1 MSVRNCDIQE
11 MKGVSMKK
19 FIKKVISFMAAGT
32 IAFSAVL
39 PAISVHAETNSDQ
52 GKITQF
58 MDCFLPMPIVDPDGL
73 SEDCW
78 GTPTVG
84 PRDQKNGIEDPEGPN
99 YSYWDGGIIQ
109 DEETGTYYMFA
120 SRWKDENG
128 HSDWMHSD
136 AIYAT
141 SENFYGPYEDQ
152 GKVWPEDA
160 DGAGHNVFP
169 FELSEQDPLYGTYKY
184 AIVTSDSYKNSSQV
198 NGAIHVSNSLEGP
211 WESLGIMQSATSQD
225 LYRSNI
231 CIIVRADGKY
241 QTINRNGDIWTADSV
256 AGPWTIES
264 TGLWWNV
271 EGMPTSN
278 VEDPVMWYSDGY
290 YHVVANKWDTKQAFY
305 LTSEDGLTGWVRHSG
320 FAYAP
325 NELSFSYENGVQ
337 NKWTKLERPNV
348 YIEDGKLTAMTF
360 AVIDVEKEQDKGN
373 DAHGSKIIIVPFDG
387 ESLKEFAKTD
397 VYVDPFADRA
407 GLEPIADTNIQS
419 WNAEFGK
426 NYGGEQF
433 LQLQRDGRTDKLFDE
448 GERAATDLDSKI
460 AFIKYDLS
468 EFMKKD
474 IDSAVLS
481 LVYIGKHA
489 GRASEDSIRAVLAD
503 SDWIEGIGIE
513 YGEGA
518 NGNSAEG
525 GGMTWQN
532 QPALY
537 YDLQDM
543 ENTVAVSEPFKTDL
557 VPSEIK
563 IDVTKLVKQFIEKN
577 PDASEITF
585 ALCETETG
593 NRLRIGSKEGG
604 NTKVP
609 KLAITV
615 GETPSPSDTNKMIL
629 NKVIE
634 KAEALMETEEFAG
647 AISSV
652 QESFTNALAEAKDVA
667 GDDYATQQQVDA
679 AWVAL
684 MTEIHK
690 LGLQQGDKNALQ
702 QAYDLYRQL
711 DLENYIDDAAKTNFI
726 QALADAEAMLENHD
740 AVQSEVDAVTDAL
753 VAAAD
758 GMTLRGVKTSL
769 EALVNSTL
777 DYDAND
783 YAVGWEAFENA
794 RTAANAVLADKNA
807 TQDDVDTAFDTLLQA
822 MMDLR
827 FKADKEILNKVIQG
841 AKTLD
846 LSGYTPESVEKFKAA
861 LNAADRV
868 SADESLSEDDQ
879 PAVDQALNEL
889 NAAIAGLTKADGTP
903 ANLSVDGDGNI
914 TGASG
919 SAKTGDTTPV
929 AAAAALLLLAGSAA
943 TFLRKKHS

>member
-1 MSVRNCDIQE
+1 MLKLLIYKRNGE
-11 MKGVSMKK
+11 NMKK
-19 FIKKVISFMAAGT
+19 LMKKTISFLAAGA
-32 IAFSAVL
+32 IAFSAML
-39 PAISVHAETNSDQ
+39 PAIGVQAETNAENE
-52 GKITQF
+52 KITQF

-128 HSDWMHSD
+128 HSDWQHSD

-169 FELSEQDPLYGTYKY
+169 FELSEQDPLYGKYKY

-211 WESLGIMQSATSQD
+211 WESLGIMQSSDPSND

-231 CIIVRADGKY
+231 CIIVRADGRY

-264 TGLWWNV
+264 TRLWWNV

-290 YHVVANKWDTKQAFY
+290 YHVVANKWDTKQAYY
-305 LTSEDGLTGWVRHSG
+305 LTSENGLTGWVRHSG

-325 NELSFSYENGVQ
+325 KELSFSYENGVQ

-387 ESLKEFAKTD
+387 ERLKEFAKTD
-397 VYVDPFADRA
+397 VYVDPFANRA
-407 GLEPIADTNIQS
+407 GLTPIADTNIQS
-419 WNAEFGK
+419 WNAEAEK

-448 GERAATDLDSKI
+448 GERPAANLDSKI
-460 AFIKYDLS
+460 AFLKYDLS
-468 EFMKKD
+468 EFLKKD

-481 LVYIGKHA
+481 LVYIGKAA
-489 GRASEDSIRAVLAD
+489 GNASEDSIRAVLAD
-503 SDWIEGIGIE
+503 SNWIEGIGIE
-513 YGEGA
+513 FGEGA

-537 YDLQDM
+537 YDMQDL

-585 ALCETETG
+585 ALCETKTG

-604 NTKVP
+604 DTKVP
-609 KLAITV
+609 KLEIST
-615 GETPSPSDTNKMIL
+615 GETPAPSDTNKMIL
-629 NKVIE
+629 NKVIK
-634 KAEALMETEEFAG
+634 KAEALMETEEFTG

-652 QESFTNALAEAKDVA
+652 QESYKTVLAEAKTVA
-667 GDDYATQQQVDA
+667 GSDDATQPQVDA
-679 AWVAL
+679 AWIAL

-702 QAYDLYRQL
+702 QAYDLYKQL
-711 DLENYIDDAAKTNFI
+711 NLENYIDDTAKTNFI
-726 QALADAEAMLENHD
+726 QALADAAAMLDNHD

-753 VAAAD
+753 VSAAD
-758 GMTLRGVKTSL
+758 GMTPRGVKSSL

-794 RTAANAVLADKNA
+794 RTAANAVIADENA

-822 MMDLR
+822 MIDLR
-827 FKADKEILNKVIQG
+827 FKADKKILNKVING
-841 AKTLD
+841 AKALD

-861 LNAADRV
+861 LNAAEQV

-879 PAVDQALNEL
+879 PVVEQVLSAL

-903 ANLSVDGDGNI
+903 ASLRVDGDGNI
-914 TGASG
+914 TGTSG
-919 SAKTGDTTPV
+919 SAKTGDTTP
-929 AAAAALLLLAGSAA
+929 AAAAALLLAGSAVIL
-943 TFLRKKHS
+943 LRKKRSL